1 MGLGMMVAMGASL
14 VGAGPAVYNVAD
26 FGAQGQD
33 VAADTTAFGEAVKAC
48 VAAGGGTVYVPP
60 GRYTLGRVTLG
71 DRVTLHLEA
80 GAEIHPST
88 DPAHFPPLEGS
99 AESAYKPAYGDNAIN
114 CRYAVFYA
122 LGARDVTV
130 EGRGCIVGDGKSF
143 WDVKNTGEFP
153 RWNTVAPWFYYG
165 ARPFRPILVML
176 EECDNALVR
185 DVRMEDA
192 SCYTGWFAGCR
203 DLRIQNITVRNDPAG
218 PNTDGFHFSSCRNV
232 HISDC
237 DFVCGDDCIAI
248 DPNHHGPSDG
258 FVVRGCTFHT
268 TVNVFRIYTGL
279 DTGLAPDRPR
289 GSVSDIA
296 ASNCAV
302 VDASGVFNVTAD
314 GGDIRRLSFT
324 NFAINMDLRGSALFL
339 LTLSGGSIGDV
350 SLANMTI
357 RTDGAGT
364 ISGEGGPITGV
375 ALSDLQYLV
384 CPRTK
389 VYGNALPEPV
399 PGYGIH
405 HFAPYNLN
413 VRHARDLR
421 LSDIRIDW
429 GEADL
434 ADLPQVP
441 GGTPHWPALECRDVE
456 GLDVDGLVCRQF
468 GEGAPAVLLTDVR
481 DATFSRCRA
490 EAGCGTFLELAGA
503 CANVALAGS
512 DLTKAAAPSRAADG
526 VPPGTLVEEGN
537 RVP

>member
-1 MGLGMMVAMGASL
+1 
-14 VGAGPAVYNVAD
+14 
-26 FGAQGQD
+26 
-33 VAADTTAFGEAVKAC
+33 
-48 VAAGGGTVYVPP
+48 
-60 GRYTLGRVTLG
+60 
-71 DRVTLHLEA
+71 
-80 GAEIHPST
+80 
-88 DPAHFPPLEGS
+88 
-99 AESAYKPAYGDNAIN
+99 
-114 CRYAVFYA
+114 
-122 LGARDVTV
+122 
-130 EGRGCIVGDGKSF
+130 
-143 WDVKNTGEFP
+143 
-153 RWNTVAPWFYYG
+153 
-165 ARPFRPILVML
+165 
-176 EECDNALVR
+176 
-185 DVRMEDA
+185 
-192 SCYTGWFAGCR
+192 
-203 DLRIQNITVRNDPAG
+203 
-218 PNTDGFHFSSCRNV
+218 V